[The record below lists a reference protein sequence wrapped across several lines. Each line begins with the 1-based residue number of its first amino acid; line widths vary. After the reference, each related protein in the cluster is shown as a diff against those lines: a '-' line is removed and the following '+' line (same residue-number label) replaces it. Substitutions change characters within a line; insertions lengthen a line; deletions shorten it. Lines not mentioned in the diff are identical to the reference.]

1 MSAYLDWFILT
12 KKTVLMQRLA
22 DLARTGHVHYVRG
35 EISPGRAGYMAG
47 KMDEQFSVGLTRL
60 EQSRRRKQGFAT
72 FRLLILHRE
81 GQSKLTWFLL
91 RTDGKLPAPAE
102 HEKWRNLLDDDR
114 IRLTGYELVRHTRP
128 GAAAPAWTWR
138 YEKDHAQA
146 LRDDLLRAIRSK
158 RDDEL
163 RQLIHELW
171 RTPGFAAARDQ
182 VKKFRQLILAE
193 WKRSRGTD
201 PKPEIPERLGYVR
214 RLPDVG
220 RRLSELGLKSVRKVR
235 KEKPAVTSD
244 GIESEEK
251 HG

>member
-1 MSAYLDWFILT
+1 MSAYRDWFIFT
-12 KKTVLMQRLA
+12 KKTALMQRLA

-35 EISPGRAGYMAG
+35 EILPERAGYMAG
-47 KMDEQFSVGLTRL
+47 KMDERFYVGLTRL
-60 EQSRRRKQGFAT
+60 EQSRRRKQGFST
-72 FRLLILHRE
+72 FRLLILHQE
-81 GQSKLTWFLL
+81 GHPKLTWFLL

-102 HEKWRNLLDDDR
+102 HEKWRNLLVDR

-128 GAAAPAWTWR
+128 GATAPAWTWR
-138 YEKDHAQA
+138 YEKDHAQG
-146 LRDDLLRAIRSK
+146 LRDALLRAIRSK

-163 RQLIHELW
+163 RQLIHEIW

-201 PKPEIPERLGYVR
+201 PKPEIPRQVGYVR

-220 RRLSELGLKSVRKVR
+220 RRLSELGLKPVRKVR
-235 KEKPAVTSD
+235 KQKRIERD
-244 GIESEEK
+244 GPNPP
-251 HG
+251 